1 VGDPVIPPDQLE
13 MHRRFNRNS
22 AACWDYFAEHRA
34 KVTALLTESA
44 GGRLVVLGAGNM
56 NDLDVP
62 QVAGAFSEVHLVDL
76 DTEALGRGMGRQPE
90 ALRAALASHAPVDV
104 TGSLDRLRRFVKAAP
119 SGTDLDALIRAPAE
133 GDAGKLPGPFDCVLS
148 TCLLGQI
155 MHSCRKAMGE
165 SPHLGVVAQAAA
177 MGHLNLL
184 GQLCRPGGTVLLVT
198 DTVSSETYPL
208 EELWGEQ
215 PPLELLTYL
224 EKTDNTFSGTGPSY
238 VRRLLNRE
246 PLRPQFDSARLVEPW
261 LWRLGDKVTLLAYA
275 LVLRRKL

>member
-1 VGDPVIPPDQLE
+1 MIPPDQLE

-22 AACWDYFAEHRA
+22 AACWDDYAAHRA
-34 KVTALLTESA
+34 KVTGLLQEHA
-44 GGRLVVLGAGNM
+44 GGRLAVLGAGNM
-56 NDLDVP
+56 NDLDFAE
-62 QVAGAFSEVHLVDL
+62 VAGAFNEIHLVDL
-76 DTEALGRGMGRQPE
+76 DTEALERGMGRQPE
-90 ALRAALASHAPVDV
+90 QLRGKLTAHAPVDV
-104 TGSLDRLRRFVKAAP
+104 TGSLDRLRVHVKTAPAP
-119 SGTDLDALIRAPAE
+119 SDLDRLIRTPADVVP
-133 GDAGKLPGPFDCVLS
+133 GQLPGLFDLVLS
-148 TCLLGQI
+148 DCLLGQI
-155 MHSCRKAMGE
+155 MHSCRKAMGD

-184 GQLCRPGGTVLLVT
+184 ARLCRPGGTVLLVT

-246 PLRPQFDSARLVEPW
+246 PLRPLFEAARLVEPW
-261 LWRLGDKVTLLAYA
+261 LWRLGEKVTLLAYA
-275 LVLRRKL
+275 LVLRRKA

>member
-1 VGDPVIPPDQLE
+1 
-13 MHRRFNRNS
+13 
-22 AACWDYFAEHRA
+22 
-34 KVTALLTESA
+34 
-44 GGRLVVLGAGNM
+44 M
-56 NDLDVP
+56 NDLDLG
-62 QVAGAFSEVHLVDL
+62 QVAGAFSEMHLVDL
-76 DTEALGRGMGRQPE
+76 DTEALERGMARQPE
-90 ALRAALASHAPVDV
+90 ELRPKLTPHAPLDV
-104 TGSLDRLRRFVKAAP
+104 TGSLDRLKAYVKTVPAP
-119 SGTDLDALIRAPAE
+119 ADLDGLIQAPAAVVP
-133 GDAGKLPGPFDCVLS
+133 GQLPGPFDLVLS
-148 TCLLGQI
+148 DCLLGQI

-184 GQLCRPGGTVLLVT
+184 GRLCRPGGNVLLVT

-246 PLRPQFDSARLVEPW
+246 PLRPQFESARLVEPW
-261 LWRLGDKVTLLAYA
+261 LWRLGEKVTLLAYA
-275 LVLRRKL
+275 LALRRK

>member
-1 VGDPVIPPDQLE
+1 VIPPDQLE

-22 AACWDYFAEHRA
+22 AGCWDDYAEHRG
-34 KVTALLTESA
+34 KVTELLREHA
-44 GGRLVVLGAGNM
+44 GGRLVILGAGNM
-56 NDLDVP
+56 NDLDVAS
-62 QVAGAFSEVHLVDL
+62 VVGAFDDVHLVDL
-76 DTEALGRGMGRQPE
+76 DTEALERGLGRQVE
-90 ALRAALASHAPVDV
+90 VVRARLTGHAPVDV
-104 TGSLDRLRRFVKAAP
+104 TGSLERLKRYVKTAP
-119 SGTDLDALIRAPAE
+119 EAGDLDGLIRAPA
-133 GDAGKLPGPFDCVLS
+133 AVVPAQLPGPFDCVLS
-148 TCLLGQI
+148 DCLLGQI
-155 MHSCRKAMGE
+155 MHSCRKAMGD

-184 GQLCRPGGTVLLVT
+184 AQLCRPGGTVLLVT

-246 PLRPQFDSARLVEPW
+246 PLRPQFEAARLVEPW
-261 LWRLGDKVTLLAYA
+261 LWRLGEKVTLLAYA
-275 LVLRRKL
+275 LVLRRKA